1 MATAEYSAV
10 LAASAEHVWKILSR
24 FGGIAEWHPAVI
36 DSEIE
41 NGQSDDTIGA
51 VRRLDL
57 ADGGVIRER
66 LLSLD
71 DTRMSLSYKFE
82 ESPLPLDNY
91 LANVKVI
98 KASGQPLCVVKWHA
112 AFDVRDPEMTAHFEA
127 LITSLVVDGHN
138 SLAFFLAK

>member
-1 MATAEYSAV
+1 MAAVEYSAV
-10 LAASAEHVWKILSR
+10 LKTSAEQVWTVLSR
-24 FGGIAEWHPAVI
+24 FGGIAEWHPAII

-41 NGQSDDTIGA
+41 NGQSDGTIGS

-57 ADGGVIRER
+57 ADGSVIRER

-71 DTRMSLSYKFE
+71 DTRMSLSYQFE

-91 LANVKVI
+91 RANVKVI
-98 KASGQPLCVVKWHA
+98 KGSGQPQCVIEWHA
-112 AFDVRDPEMTAHFEA
+112 SFDVRDAEMTSHFEK

-138 SLAFFLAK
+138 SLALYLTK